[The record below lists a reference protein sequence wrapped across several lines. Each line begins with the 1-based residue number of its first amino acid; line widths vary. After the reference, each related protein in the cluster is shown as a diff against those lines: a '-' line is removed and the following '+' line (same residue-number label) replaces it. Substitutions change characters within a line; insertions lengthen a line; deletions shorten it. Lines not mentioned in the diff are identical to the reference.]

1 MTPHA
6 VREIKKKKKK
16 TYYPL
21 SLLLSPSPL
30 FTSQILIAH
39 TAAPILDLDLDP
51 TVQDPSRIQ
60 VPVLPQIVGL
70 GGGDKDRGMI

>member
-39 TAAPILDLDLDP
+39 MAAPILDLDP

-70 GGGDKDRGMI
+70 GGGDRDRGMI